1 MKTAYNRNVIAFIQG
16 AIVAKGGKYVVI
28 DTQGGGGYKVFMT
41 REALSTLPEIGKE
54 VKVFTYLYLR
64 ENETLELYG
73 MESARELGFFEMLLS
88 VPGVGP
94 KAAMGILGSAS
105 VDDIERA
112 IASGDERLLERV
124 SGIGKKTAQ
133 KILLELKSRY
143 EGLSLVLG
151 EAPKEMQDVLDAL
164 VKLGYSER
172 EAREAMKLV
181 SPEAKTVE
189 EKLKQALKALGRK

>member
-1 MKTAYNRNVIAFIQG
+1 MIAFIEG
-16 AIVAKGGKYVVI
+16 TVVGKGEKYAIVEAGGI
-28 DTQGGGGYKVFMT
+28 GYKIFLNK
-41 REALSTLPEIGKE
+41 EALTTLPETGRE
-54 VKVFTYLYLR
+54 VKFFTYLYLR

-73 MESARELGFFEMLLS
+73 TRTAKELGFFEMLLS

-94 KAAMGILGSAS
+94 KAAMAILGSAS
-105 VDDIERA
+105 VEDIERA

-172 EAREAMKLV
+172 EAREALKNV
-181 SPEAKTVE
+181 TPEVKTVE
-189 EKLKQALKALGRK
+189 EKIKQALKVLGGRT

>member
-1 MKTAYNRNVIAFIQG
+1 MIAFIEG
-16 AIVAKGGKYVVI
+16 VVVGKTEKYVIVE
-28 DTQGGGGYKVFMT
+28 TQGGVGYKVFMT
-41 REALSTLPEIGKE
+41 REALFTLPETGRE

-88 VPGVGP
+88 VSGVGP

-105 VDDIERA
+105 VDDLERA

-143 EGLSLVLG
+143 EGLSLALG

-181 SPEAKTVE
+181 SPEAKTIE
-189 EKLKQALKALGRK
+189 EKIRAALKALGRK